1 LAATNP
7 KEKQMIRFARNTKA
21 VPNETA
27 SIDKDEA
34 AKKTPERPAK
44 PAAGTKQPKTE
55 TDGNDQLL

>member
-1 LAATNP
+1 
-7 KEKQMIRFARNTKA
+7 MIRFARNTKA